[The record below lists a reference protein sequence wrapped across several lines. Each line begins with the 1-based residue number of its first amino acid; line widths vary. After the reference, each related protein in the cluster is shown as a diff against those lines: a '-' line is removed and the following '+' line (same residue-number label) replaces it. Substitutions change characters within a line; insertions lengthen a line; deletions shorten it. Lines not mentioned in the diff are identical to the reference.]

1 MSSDIPRHAPAH
13 GVHKQFRLLGPGE
26 KAIALTVF
34 PLMLTMVLQFLTQIL
49 VLALLGRRDLQ
60 VLTVWGYLGQWG
72 TLDPPARYGVAGAA
86 ALHWGIIIA
95 TILGVIFLIRLVAK
109 FRKKRREDPQRR
121 PGLASIEQV
130 KEELGTEQL
139 MRRGPALRPST
150 TGTMSDPKTLG
161 FLIGT
166 FRGLDTWL
174 RVEDPTILIGPSR
187 AGKGWRFLLR
197 WIINA
202 PGAVITTSSK
212 LDNFK
217 TTKRARERR
226 GSKVW
231 LFAPGVPDAE
241 AYGHTLRWDPIAGC
255 VDEATLVRRVKG
267 LIPGDSF
274 AGSTSNG
281 GHWDTLGQQ
290 LASHLFHA
298 AACGGVDVDRIWDW
312 VGNPNRALEAVKMIR
327 EHPQGL
333 REHASHLESVI
344 NMPHEQRA
352 SQWGVL
358 PTVLAFMDSRSARD
372 WMKPVDVEEQFD
384 AVKFVLDSE
393 TVYMVG
399 DKAVSAGYMRIIDGL
414 FAELDYVTKGLASA
428 SPGNRL
434 DPAVTYILDELG
446 NFEYHGL
453 YELITAGGGL
463 GRVVVA
469 VFQSKS
475 QLRQYGGEDAEKT
488 LWDAATVKIILPGGS
503 DYRDLEEMANL
514 IGQTWV
520 ERESNSLSEGGTSAQ
535 FSEDKQHIFE
545 ASEIRQLKSGYA
557 FVFYRNLPPIVAWC
571 KGFDAEPEFKQCMD
585 DSALVTAEARGN
597 TEFAAALDEHLEA
610 KKKAHRA

>member
-1 MSSDIPRHAPAH
+1 MSSDIPRHAPAY
-13 GVHKQFRLLGPGE
+13 GVHKQFRLLSIGE
-26 KAIALTVF
+26 KIIALTVF
-34 PLMLTMVLQFLTQIL
+34 PLVLTMLLQFLTQVFVL
-49 VLALLGRRDLQ
+49 VLLGRRDLQ
-60 VLTVWGYLGQWG
+60 VLSIWGYLMQWV
-72 TLDPPARYGVAGAA
+72 TLDPPARYGVDGAA
-86 ALHWGIIIA
+86 ILHWGIVVA
-95 TILGVIFLIRLVAK
+95 VLVGVIALVRVVAK

-121 PGLASIEQV
+121 PGLASIDQV
-130 KEELGTEQL
+130 KQELGTEQL
-139 MRRGPALRPST
+139 VRRGPALRPST
-150 TGTMSDPKTLG
+150 KGTTASPKSLG

-255 VDEATLVRRVKG
+255 IDEATLVRRIKG

-312 VGNPNRALEAVKMIR
+312 VGSPNRALEAVKMIR

-372 WMKPVDVEEQFD
+372 WMKPVDGEEQFD

-463 GRVVVA
+463 GRVAVA

-475 QLRQYGGEDAEKT
+475 QLRQYGGEDAEMT
-488 LWDAATVKIILPGGS
+488 LWDASTVKIILPGGGDPDKLREMS
-503 DYRDLEEMANL
+503 DL
-514 IGQTWV
+514 IGKTWV
-520 ERESNSLSEGGTSAQ
+520 ERESHSLSESGTSVQ
-535 FSEDKQHIFE
+535 FSEEQQNIFE
-545 ASEIRQLKSGYA
+545 SSEIARLKHGYA

-571 KGFDAEPEFKQCMD
+571 KGFDAEPEFSQYME
-585 DSALVTAEARGN
+585 DSNLVTSEAREG
-597 TEFAAALDEHLEA
+597 TEFASVLDAHLEA
-610 KKKAHRA
+610 KKAAHRA